1 MPTASNPIE
10 ENKESMDLAIVL
22 TSGLLLGGIYALIA
36 IGLNLI
42 FGVIRVANFA
52 QGEFVMLGM
61 FATYLL
67 QSKWHIDPYISAWA
81 IIAPLGFLFGAL
93 VYVLV
98 IRRLLDDHYMQMFA
112 TFGLILVFQNVVLSL
127 SRGEAKQTQSVVAGK
142 TISFFSV
149 DVSIPRLVVLIVAI
163 VVAYFLM
170 VFLKR
175 TITGTAMRAVAQ
187 DQVTST
193 LMGINTNRIYILT
206 FGISTALAGMAG
218 ALLTP
223 HYAATP
229 EIGFGFILP
238 AFAVVVLG
246 GLGSVK
252 GSLVGGLLVGLIE
265 GLAGYLLDPQLKQA
279 IWFTLFLVVLVIKP
293 NGLFGKSAKGGMLA

>member
-1 MPTASNPIE
+1 MN
-10 ENKESMDLAIVL
+10 LAIVL
-22 TSGLLLGGIYALIA
+22 SSGLLIGGIYAFIA

-61 FATYLL
+61 FVTYIL
-67 QSKWHIDPYISAWA
+67 QSKFHIDPYISAWA
-81 IIAPLGFLFGAL
+81 IVAPIGFVFGAL
-93 VYVLV
+93 VYIIV

-112 TFGLILVFQNVVLSL
+112 TFGLIFVFQNLVLSL
-127 SRGEAKQTQSVVAGK
+127 SRGEAKQTKSVVAGK
-142 TISFFSV
+142 TITAFGL
-149 DVSIPRLVVLIVAI
+149 DVSIPRLIVLLAAI
-163 VVAYFLM
+163 AVAYLLMQFLN
-170 VFLKR
+170 R
-175 TITGTAMRAVAQ
+175 TIVGTAMRAVAQ
-187 DQVTST
+187 DQKTSK

-206 FGISTALAGMAG
+206 FGISAALAAMAG
-218 ALLTP
+218 AMLTP
-223 HYAATP
+223 SYAATT

-252 GSLVGGLLVGLIE
+252 GSLVGGILVGIIE

-279 IWFTLFLVVLVIKP
+279 VWFTLFLIVLVIRP
-293 NGLFGKSAKGGMLA
+293 NGLFGKSVKGGMLA

>member
-1 MPTASNPIE
+1 
-10 ENKESMDLAIVL
+10 MDLAIVL
-22 TSGLLLGGIYALIA
+22 SSGLLIGGIYAFIA

-42 FGVIRVANFA
+42 FGVVRVANFA

-61 FATYLL
+61 FVTYLI
-67 QSKWHIDPYISAWA
+67 QTNFNIDPYISAWL
-81 IIAPLGFLFGAL
+81 IIAPLGFILGAL

-112 TFGLILVFQNVVLSL
+112 TFGLIFVFQNLVLSL

-142 TISFFSV
+142 TINAFGV
-149 DVSIPRLVVLIVAI
+149 DVSIPRLIILLSAIAVALLLIQ
-163 VVAYFLM
+163 FLN
-170 VFLKR
+170 R
-175 TITGTAMRAVAQ
+175 TIIGTAMRAVAQ
-187 DQVTST
+187 DQKTST
-193 LMGINTNRIYILT
+193 LMGINANQIYILT
-206 FGISTALAGMAG
+206 FGISIALAAMAG

-223 HYAATP
+223 SYAATT

-252 GSLVGGLLVGLIE
+252 GSLVGGVLIGVIE

-279 IWFTLFLVVLVIKP
+279 IWFTLFLIVLVIRP
-293 NGLFGKSAKGGMLA
+293 NGLFGKSVKGGMLA

>member
-1 MPTASNPIE
+1 MN
-10 ENKESMDLAIVL
+10 LAIVL
-22 TSGLLLGGIYALIA
+22 SSGLLIGGIYAFIA

-61 FATYLL
+61 FVTYIL
-67 QSKWHIDPYISAWA
+67 QSKFHIDPYISAWA
-81 IIAPLGFLFGAL
+81 IVAPIGFVFGAL
-93 VYVLV
+93 VYIIV

-112 TFGLILVFQNVVLSL
+112 TFGLIFVFQNLVLSL
-127 SRGEAKQTQSVVAGK
+127 SRGEAKQTKSVVAGK
-142 TISFFSV
+142 TITAFGL
-149 DVSIPRLVVLIVAI
+149 DVSIPRLIVLLAAI
-163 VVAYFLM
+163 AVAYLLMQFLN
-170 VFLKR
+170 R
-175 TITGTAMRAVAQ
+175 TIVGTAMRAVAQ
-187 DQVTST
+187 DQKTST

-206 FGISTALAGMAG
+206 FGISAALAAMAG
-218 ALLTP
+218 AMLTP
-223 HYAATP
+223 SYAATT

-252 GSLVGGLLVGLIE
+252 GSLVGGILVGIIE

-279 IWFTLFLVVLVIKP
+279 VWFTLFLIVLVIRP
-293 NGLFGKSAKGGMLA
+293 NGLFGKSVKGGMLA

>member
-1 MPTASNPIE
+1 
-10 ENKESMDLAIVL
+10 MDLAIVL
-22 TSGLLLGGIYALIA
+22 SSGLLIGGIYAFIA

-61 FATYLL
+61 FVTYIL
-67 QSKWHIDPYISAWA
+67 QSKFHIDPYISAWA
-81 IIAPLGFLFGAL
+81 IIAPIGFVFGAL
-93 VYVLV
+93 VYIIV

-112 TFGLILVFQNVVLSL
+112 TFGLIFVFQNLVLSL

-142 TISFFSV
+142 TITAFGL
-149 DVSIPRLVVLIVAI
+149 DISIPRLIVLLAAI
-163 VVAYFLM
+163 AVAYLLMQFLN
-170 VFLKR
+170 R
-175 TITGTAMRAVAQ
+175 TIVGTAMRAVAQ
-187 DQVTST
+187 DQKTST

-206 FGISTALAGMAG
+206 FGISAALAAMAG
-218 ALLTP
+218 AMLTP
-223 HYAATP
+223 SYAATT

-252 GSLVGGLLVGLIE
+252 GSLVGGILVGIIE

-279 IWFTLFLVVLVIKP
+279 VWFTLFLIVLVIRP
-293 NGLFGKSAKGGMLA
+293 NGLFGKSVKGGMLA

>member
-1 MPTASNPIE
+1 
-10 ENKESMDLAIVL
+10 MDLAIVL
-22 TSGLLLGGIYALIA
+22 STGLLIGGIYAFIA

-61 FATYLL
+61 FVTYLL
-67 QSKWHIDPYISAWA
+67 QAKFHIDPYISAWA
-81 IIAPLGFLFGAL
+81 IIAPLGFVFGAL
-93 VYVLV
+93 VYIIV

-112 TFGLILVFQNVVLSL
+112 TFGLIFVFQNIVLSL
-127 SRGEAKQTQSVVAGK
+127 SRGEAKQTKSIVAGK
-142 TISFFSV
+142 TIKAFGV
-149 DVSIPRLVVLIVAI
+149 DISIPRLIVLLAAI
-163 VVAYFLM
+163 TVAYLLMQFLN
-170 VFLKR
+170 R
-175 TITGTAMRAVAQ
+175 TIIGTAMRAVAQ
-187 DQVTST
+187 DQKTST

-206 FGISTALAGMAG
+206 FGISTALAAMAG

-223 HYAATP
+223 SYAATT

-252 GSLVGGLLVGLIE
+252 GSLIGGILVGIIE

-279 IWFTLFLVVLVIKP
+279 IWFTLFLIVLVIRP
-293 NGLFGKSAKGGMLA
+293 NGLFGKSVKGGMLA

>member
-1 MPTASNPIE
+1 
-10 ENKESMDLAIVL
+10 MDLAIVL
-22 TSGLLLGGIYALIA
+22 SSGLLIGGIYAFIA

-61 FATYLL
+61 FVTYIL
-67 QSKWHIDPYISAWA
+67 QSKFHIDPYISAWA
-81 IIAPLGFLFGAL
+81 IIAPIGFVFGAL
-93 VYVLV
+93 VYIIV

-112 TFGLILVFQNVVLSL
+112 TFGLIFVFQNLVLSL
-127 SRGEAKQTQSVVAGK
+127 SRGEAKQTKSVVAGK
-142 TISFFSV
+142 TITAFGL
-149 DVSIPRLVVLIVAI
+149 DVSIPRLIVLLAAI
-163 VVAYFLM
+163 AVAYLLLQFLN
-170 VFLKR
+170 R
-175 TITGTAMRAVAQ
+175 TIVGTAMRAVAQ
-187 DQVTST
+187 DQKTST

-206 FGISTALAGMAG
+206 FGISAALAAMAG
-218 ALLTP
+218 AMLTP
-223 HYAATP
+223 SYAATT

-252 GSLVGGLLVGLIE
+252 GSLVGGILVGIIE

-279 IWFTLFLVVLVIKP
+279 VWFTLFLIVLVIRP
-293 NGLFGKSAKGGMLA
+293 NGLFGKSVKGGMLA

>member
-1 MPTASNPIE
+1 MN
-10 ENKESMDLAIVL
+10 LAIVL
-22 TSGLLLGGIYALIA
+22 ISGLLVGGIYAFVA

-61 FATYLL
+61 FVTYLL
-67 QSKWHIDPYISAWA
+67 QVKFHIDPYISAWA
-81 IIAPLGFLFGAL
+81 IIAPLGFIFGAL
-93 VYVLV
+93 VYIIV

-112 TFGLILVFQNVVLSL
+112 TFGLIFVFQNLVLSL
-127 SRGEAKQTQSVVAGK
+127 SRGEAKQTKSVVAGK
-142 TISFFSV
+142 SFSTFGV
-149 DVSIPRLVVLIVAI
+149 DVSVPKLIVLLTAI
-163 VVAYFLM
+163 AVAYLLTQ
-170 VFLKR
+170 FLKR
-175 TITGTAMRAVAQ
+175 TIIGTAMRAVAQ
-187 DQVTST
+187 DQKTST

-206 FGISTALAGMAG
+206 FGISVALAGMAG

-223 HYAATP
+223 SYAATT
-229 EIGFGFILP
+229 EIGFGFVLP

-252 GSLVGGLLVGLIE
+252 GSLIGGILIGVIE

-279 IWFTLFLVVLVIKP
+279 VWFTLFLIVLVIRP
-293 NGLFGKSAKGGMLA
+293 NGLFGKSVKGGMLA

>member
-1 MPTASNPIE
+1 
-10 ENKESMDLAIVL
+10 MDLAIVL
-22 TSGLLLGGIYALIA
+22 VSGLLIGGIYALTA

-42 FGVIRVANFA
+42 FGIIRVANFA

-67 QSKWHIDPYISAWA
+67 QSHWHIDPYISAWA
-81 IIAPLGFLFGAL
+81 IVAPAGFIFGAI
-93 VYVLV
+93 VYLLV
-98 IRRLLDDHYMQMFA
+98 IRRLLDNHYMQMFA

-127 SRGEAKQTQSVVAGK
+127 SRGEAKQTKSVVAGK
-142 TISFFSV
+142 TINAFGV
-149 DVSIPRLVVLIVAI
+149 DVSVSRLIVLLAAI
-163 VVAYFLM
+163 AAAIALVQ
-170 VFLKR
+170 FLKR
-175 TITGTAMRAVAQ
+175 TIVGTAMRAVAQ
-187 DQVTST
+187 DQKTST

-206 FGISTALAGMAG
+206 FGLSAAIAAMTG

-223 HYAATP
+223 NYPATSD
-229 EIGFGFILP
+229 IGFGFILP

-252 GSLVGGLLVGLIE
+252 GSLVGGILVGVIE

-279 IWFTLFLVVLVIKP
+279 VWFTLFLIVLVIRP
-293 NGLFGKSAKGGMLA
+293 NGLFGKSSKGGMLA